1 MGKSKLVSVRLDED
15 ALTIIEEECKSWR
28 YRKRSAYISAAVRL
42 MAAAIKI
49 NKAEKIICFWPKVD
63 VVDKFEFEYH
73 REVKK

>member
-15 ALTIIEEECKSWR
+15 ALTIIDGECKSWN
-28 YRKRSAYISAAVRL
+28 YRKRSDFINAAVRL
-42 MAAAIKI
+42 MATAIKL
-49 NKAEKIICFWPKVD
+49 NKAEKIFYFWPKVD